1 MSDEKLTY
9 LADVEVIADACETM
23 LKNSKIFEDIA
34 QGNPTLAQK
43 IKDKLKN
50 FIARLKQ
57 LLNKTNAL
65 THEGK
70 LLEEC
75 VTEFENIQ
83 KLWDKAVTDG
93 IKTANAMHAKQKN
106 NTADNSDVRNQLR
119 STPEEKE
126 IAANIKAVSNMKPV
140 ATLSGSEFSKSKTD
154 LVTQVT
160 DYFDEIG
167 GYVNTEYGKIELTK
181 SGVKSSIG
189 HGIGRNKAIAFKAV
203 PDVLKEGKIID
214 FQKNWKNRGYDTAV
228 FAAPIK
234 IADKDYFM
242 AAVIVVE
249 TERNSYY
256 LHEVAIQEKEDNT
269 LFKTGTVKNGTSGK
283 VLSSPIF
290 TLLQKLQSVKNESED
305 NTEYQSR
312 TSELDNEYLD
322 AVKNND
328 LETAQ
333 RLVEEAAKKAGYDSP
348 LLYHGTKSFGFTE
361 FDLSKMDDGKS
372 IFLTDSK
379 EIASTY
385 SGVDDLKKISERIN
399 IDVDKLTSHK
409 TVELLNKYSEKYNYK
424 YYSESEVEKLK
435 SDNNSRYGRRLNRDN
450 ISGDIIVSQNKKT
463 PIFYLFSIDSA
474 KELLKEY
481 VGKGNYSL
489 YAKLNNPYV
498 VECDGSYYNDITYY
512 EDLPD
517 ELKKFYPGGLWR
529 IGTTREAAEYAKDNG
544 YDSVIFKNIKDN
556 GGRNSNVP
564 RDTIANVYVVFNPNN
579 VKSADPITYDDNG
592 NVIPLSER
600 FKEDKSDIRYQSRNT
615 KPDYN
620 FRKALNNKEW
630 GSFYASVIESNQRDS
645 FRIGDNGV
653 LIPNENYPKNY
664 KFVCY
669 EGDSK
674 NPCVTAVYK
683 LLNYDYTIHDKKADV
698 TKIIIR
704 LEKEG
709 YNDKHIRAVLQNYT
723 SLYGPLFERY
733 NRKSGKY
740 IKLTRK
746 SVPNREDVGIES
758 DGTGISE
765 NAEQGISD
773 SGVNDF
779 PQFQMRTN
787 DDFLFDDKI
796 NKITQSQQFIRWFG
810 DWQNHPETASKV
822 VDGNGESLVVYHQT
836 KADFTIFNTDNERAG
851 LYDSDTPIGMF
862 FKTTDK
868 NIGLAGNKQMAVYL
882 NAKNVLTFNNRD
894 DIHSYWMKN
903 VPGYVRPGDETVEVY
918 INAGEQQ
925 VPIDLQEQEIVF
937 ARRYMNHMLFAGGV
951 LIVRRNLQ

>member
-9 LADVEVIADACETM
+9 LADVEVIADTCETM

-43 IKDKLKN
+43 LKDKLKN

-83 KLWDKAVTDG
+83 KLWDKTVTDG
-93 IKTANAMHAKQKN
+93 IKTANAMHSEQKN
-106 NTADNSDVRNQLR
+106 NTAENSDVKNQLR

-126 IAANIKAVSNMKPV
+126 IVANIKAVSNMKPV

-234 IADKDYFM
+234 IADKDYFI

-290 TLLQKLQSVKNESED
+290 TLLQKLQSVKNESEN

-312 TSELDNEYLD
+312 TADIDNEYLE

-328 LETAQ
+328 LDNNIQCQKRYVEPATIALEERLQGDELLDAQ
-333 RLVEEAAKKAGYDSP
+333 DIIDTIKSVGGKVDEYGNAI
-348 LLYHGTKSFGFTE
+348 LYHGT
-361 FDLSKMDDGKS
+361 
-372 IFLTDSK
+372 
-379 EIASTY
+379 
-385 SGVDDLKKISERIN
+385 
-399 IDVDKLTSHK
+399 
-409 TVELLNKYSEKYNYK
+409 NK
-424 YYSESEVEKLK
+424 
-435 SDNNSRYGRRLNRDN
+435 NSRDSIYQ
-450 ISGDIIVSQNKKT
+450 SGKMI
-463 PIFYLFSIDSA
+463 A
-474 KELLKEY
+474 KE
-481 VGKGNYSL
+481 
-489 YAKLNNPYV
+489 
-498 VECDGSYYNDITYY
+498 DGLFFS
-512 EDLPD
+512 
-517 ELKKFYPGGLWR
+517 
-529 IGTTREAAEYAKDNG
+529 
-544 YDSVIFKNIKDN
+544 
-556 GGRNSNVP
+556 
-564 RDTIANVYVVFNPNN
+564 
-579 VKSADPITYDDNG
+579 
-592 NVIPLSER
+592 
-600 FKEDKSDIRYQSRNT
+600 T
-615 KPDYN
+615 KPDGEIKGY
-620 FRKALNNKEW
+620 
-630 GSFYASVIESNQRDS
+630 
-645 FRIGDNGV
+645 GDNIVMVKIPVEYLELNDIFNDEAHFRLPLNSDYSANVSSV
-653 LIPNENYPKNY
+653 L
-664 KFVCY
+664 
-669 EGDSK
+669 
-674 NPCVTAVYK
+674 
-683 LLNYDYTIHDKKADV
+683 
-698 TKIIIR
+698 
-704 LEKEG
+704 
-709 YNDKHIRAVLQNYT
+709 
-723 SLYGPLFERY
+723 
-733 NRKSGKY
+733 
-740 IKLTRK
+740 
-746 SVPNREDVGIES
+746 
-758 DGTGISE
+758 
-765 NAEQGISD
+765 
-773 SGVNDF
+773 
-779 PQFQMRTN
+779 FQMRTN

-822 VDGNGESLVVYHQT
+822 VDSNGESLVVYHQT

-903 VPGYVRPGDETVEVY
+903 VPGYVRPGDETVEAY
-918 INAGEQQ
+918 INAGEQH

>member
-1 MSDEKLTY
+1 M
-9 LADVEVIADACETM
+9 
-23 LKNSKIFEDIA
+23 KNQS
-34 QGNPTLAQK
+34 
-43 IKDKLKN
+43 
-50 FIARLKQ
+50 
-57 LLNKTNAL
+57 
-65 THEGK
+65 
-70 LLEEC
+70 
-75 VTEFENIQ
+75 
-83 KLWDKAVTDG
+83 
-93 IKTANAMHAKQKN
+93 
-106 NTADNSDVRNQLR
+106 R

-160 DYFDEIG
+160 DYFGEIG

-234 IADKDYFM
+234 IADKDYFI

-312 TSELDNEYLD
+312 TSELDNEYLE
-322 AVKNND
+322 AVENND
-328 LETAQ
+328 LDNNIQYQQRYVEPATIALEERLQGDELLDAQ
-333 RLVEEAAKKAGYDSP
+333 DIIDTIKSVGGKVDEYGNAI
-348 LLYHGTKSFGFTE
+348 LYHGT
-361 FDLSKMDDGKS
+361 
-372 IFLTDSK
+372 
-379 EIASTY
+379 
-385 SGVDDLKKISERIN
+385 
-399 IDVDKLTSHK
+399 
-409 TVELLNKYSEKYNYK
+409 NK
-424 YYSESEVEKLK
+424 
-435 SDNNSRYGRRLNRDN
+435 NSRDSIYQ
-450 ISGDIIVSQNKKT
+450 SGKMI
-463 PIFYLFSIDSA
+463 A
-474 KELLKEY
+474 KE
-481 VGKGNYSL
+481 
-489 YAKLNNPYV
+489 
-498 VECDGSYYNDITYY
+498 DGLFFS
-512 EDLPD
+512 
-517 ELKKFYPGGLWR
+517 
-529 IGTTREAAEYAKDNG
+529 
-544 YDSVIFKNIKDN
+544 
-556 GGRNSNVP
+556 
-564 RDTIANVYVVFNPNN
+564 
-579 VKSADPITYDDNG
+579 
-592 NVIPLSER
+592 
-600 FKEDKSDIRYQSRNT
+600 T
-615 KPDYN
+615 KPDGEIKGY
-620 FRKALNNKEW
+620 
-630 GSFYASVIESNQRDS
+630 
-645 FRIGDNGV
+645 GDNIVRVKIPVEYLELNDIFNDEAYFSLPLGSDYSANVSSV
-653 LIPNENYPKNY
+653 L
-664 KFVCY
+664 
-669 EGDSK
+669 
-674 NPCVTAVYK
+674 
-683 LLNYDYTIHDKKADV
+683 
-698 TKIIIR
+698 
-704 LEKEG
+704 
-709 YNDKHIRAVLQNYT
+709 
-723 SLYGPLFERY
+723 
-733 NRKSGKY
+733 
-740 IKLTRK
+740 
-746 SVPNREDVGIES
+746 
-758 DGTGISE
+758 
-765 NAEQGISD
+765 
-773 SGVNDF
+773 
-779 PQFQMRTN
+779 FQMRTN

-810 DWQNHPETASKV
+810 DRQNHPETASKV

-836 KADFTIFNTDNERAG
+836 KADFTIFNTHNERAG

-937 ARRYMNHMLFAGGV
+937 ARRYMNHVLFAGGV

>member
-9 LADVEVIADACETM
+9 LADVEVIANNCETM

-75 VTEFENIQ
+75 VTEFENIN
-83 KLWDKAVTDG
+83 KIWDKAVTDG
-93 IKTANAMHAKQKN
+93 IKTANAMHAEQKN
-106 NTADNSDVRNQLR
+106 NTADNSDVKNQLR
-119 STPEEKE
+119 SIPEEKE
-126 IAANIKAVSNMKPV
+126 IAANIKAVANMKPV

-269 LFKTGTVKNGTSGK
+269 LFKTGTVNNGTSGK

-312 TSELDNEYLD
+312 TADIDNEYLE

-333 RLVEEAAKKAGYDSP
+333 KLVDEAAKENGYTIKA
-348 LLYHGTKSFGFTE
+348 YHGTTNQQEKSTWNDKMKWYDTEYKHFTVFKRQYDE
-361 FDLSKMDDGKS
+361 QAGHFFNDDIDNAGGYGSILYSVYLKINKPLVIDCKGQNYASITFDGKEM
-372 IFLTDSK
+372 D
-379 EIASTY
+379 TY
-385 SGVDDLKKISERIN
+385 E
-399 IDVDKLTSHK
+399 
-409 TVELLNKYSEKYNYK
+409 
-424 YYSESEVEKLK
+424 
-435 SDNNSRYGRRLNRDN
+435 
-450 ISGDIIVSQNKKT
+450 
-463 PIFYLFSIDSA
+463 
-474 KELLKEY
+474 
-481 VGKGNYSL
+481 
-489 YAKLNNPYV
+489 
-498 VECDGSYYNDITYY
+498 
-512 EDLPD
+512 
-517 ELKKFYPGGLWR
+517 W
-529 IGTTREAAEYAKDNG
+529 AEYAKNHRYDGVVFRNISDGVG
-544 YDSVIFKNIKDN
+544 YDDLSRLTTD
-556 GGRNSNVP
+556 
-564 RDTIANVYVVFNPNN
+564 YVVFNSNQI
-579 VKSADPITYDDNG
+579 KSSEPITYDDKG
-592 NVIPLSER
+592 NVIPLSKR
-600 FKEDKSDIRYQSRNT
+600 FINYSVDIRYQSRGTNNDYGNALSKEEWANFYSSLT
-615 KPDYN
+615 K
-620 FRKALNNKEW
+620 
-630 GSFYASVIESNQRDS
+630 SNQRNA
-645 FRIGDNGV
+645 FQIGDNGI
-653 LIPNENYPKNY
+653 LIPDKNNSDSY
-664 KFVCY
+664 KLVCY
-669 EGDSK
+669 EGDS
-674 NPCVTAVYK
+674 NAPTVTAVYK

-733 NRKSGKY
+733 NNKSGKFV
-740 IKLTRK
+740 KLTQESIPSRK
-746 SVPNREDVGIES
+746 NDRLES
-758 DGTGISE
+758 DGTGTSE
-765 NAEQGISD
+765 NVEQGVSD
-773 SGVNDF
+773 SGVNDNIEYQQRYVEPASTVLDERLQGDELLDAQDIIDTIKSVGGKVDEYGNAILYHGTNKKSRDSIYQSGKMTAKEDGLF
-779 PQFQMRTN
+779 FSTKPDGEIKGYGDNIVRVKIPVEYLELNDVFNDEAHFRLPLNSDYSANVSSVLFQMRPDNGFANRRLLANALENSAQNNYEKNKVKLYKENIDQIDELEARLEEVNEKIKKATSVKAAERTREQRTKLMKLN
-787 DDFLFDDKI
+787 NVKKILQDKI
-796 NKITQSQQFIRWFG
+796 IRKDKQLLNFESMDVMKKLIESEKRKAYDKALDHSQ
-810 DWQNHPETASKV
+810 
-822 VDGNGESLVVYHQT
+822 
-836 KADFTIFNTDNERAG
+836 
-851 LYDSDTPIGMF
+851 
-862 FKTTDK
+862 
-868 NIGLAGNKQMAVYL
+868 
-882 NAKNVLTFNNRD
+882 
-894 DIHSYWMKN
+894 
-903 VPGYVRPGDETVEVY
+903 
-918 INAGEQQ
+918 
-925 VPIDLQEQEIVF
+925 
-937 ARRYMNHMLFAGGV
+937 
-951 LIVRRNLQ
+951 